1 MDVKAHPWCAVL
13 KLAKICPTGID
24 MMASQFD
31 LNVVVRQDARP
42 EAQTGVLRIS
52 CNFTYKILSSEMQE
66 RGGPG
71 LRVRRF
77 RMRSRPPKLPATHY
91 FLW

>member
-1 MDVKAHPWCAVL
+1 MDVKAHPCAML
-13 KLAKICPTGID
+13 KLAKCCPTGID

-52 CNFTYKILSSEMQE
+52 CNFACKIVSTLSIS
-66 RGGPG
+66 
-71 LRVRRF
+71 RRP
-77 RMRSRPPKLPATHY
+77 RLGANETATN
-91 FLW
+91 L